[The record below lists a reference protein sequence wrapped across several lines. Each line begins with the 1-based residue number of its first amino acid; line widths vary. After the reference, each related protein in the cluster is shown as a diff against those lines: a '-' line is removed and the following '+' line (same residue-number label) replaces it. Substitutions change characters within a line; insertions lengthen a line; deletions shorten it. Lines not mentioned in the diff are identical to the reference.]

1 MYRITDEQIDFILTD
16 LSARGLKNEDLQ
28 QNILDHVCC
37 IIEQELEENGDFRQF
52 YLHMIERFYKK
63 QLSEI
68 EEETLLLLTFKNYY
82 TMKKVMIGSGAA
94 AAALLIGGSIF
105 KLFYLPGAAMLL
117 VLGVFIMCFFFLP
130 LLLVLKMK
138 ETSSLRDKFIMAL
151 GVVIGILYCAS
162 AIFKVQHWPGANI
175 MIFST
180 IILLFF
186 IFIPVYFFTGIRKPE
201 TRVNTIVSS
210 IILVAATTMQF
221 TLTSIKFLH
230 KGAGATGQAVTDV
243 HREPAK

>member
-1 MYRITDEQIDFILTD
+1 MYHISDEQIEFILQD
-16 LSARGLKNEDLQ
+16 LEIRGLKTADLQ
-28 QNILDHVCC
+28 NNILDHVCC
-37 IIEQELEENGDFRQF
+37 IIEQELEEKGDFGPF
-52 YLHMIERFYKK
+52 YQRTIERFYKK
-63 QLSEI
+63 ELNEI
-68 EEETLLLLTFKNYY
+68 EEETHLLLTFKNYY

-105 KLFYLPGAAMLL
+105 KLFYLPGAAIML
-117 VLGVFIMCFFFLP
+117 VLGVFVMCFFFLP
-130 LLLVLKMK
+130 LMLVLKMK
-138 ETSSLRDKFIMAL
+138 ETNSARDKFILVM
-151 GVVIGILYCAS
+151 GVIIGILYCTS

-186 IFIPVYFFTGIRKPE
+186 IFIPAYFFTGIRKPE
-201 TRVNTIVSS
+201 TRVNTIVST

-230 KGAGATGQAVTDV
+230 KSADAPGQPVA
-243 HREPAK
+243 EAQQNK